1 MLRILNL
8 NNYLFLIFFI
18 PVSYILGIAVTETLV
33 FLSTLFLFLKNRNLE
48 YFNNKIVLFLYLFS
62 VYVLINALFNIDY
75 IDLKISSIFY
85 FRFAFFSISVF
96 FLLEYFENKSK
107 TDAKKIISIL
117 TIIILFIIF
126 DSLIQF
132 FLGKNIFGYEIINY
146 RISSIF
152 GEELVLGGFFLKFL
166 PFFLF
171 IYIYFDLDKI
181 LTNKNY
187 ISIFLSLYLI
197 VIYISG
203 SRTSIALMFL
213 FLLLVIFFIKDF
225 KKICLKS
232 ILFLSIFII
241 LTSVFDIGKSNTF
254 NRVFIKTFNQ
264 ITGEYYSDVANSES
278 YRYKQYDFV
287 EELES
292 KKNLSEK
299 ISEHLY
305 FYPINKTMKSLQ
317 LFSEKHTGHYLLAY
331 DLFIKN
337 PLFGIGPKGFRNHC
351 RNIEYDSKIGICTT
365 HPHNFLIQI
374 FVELGIIGILFYLIS
389 LSFLVIKIKRSFIK
403 NKNKYQKMFL
413 IISIGI
419 LTIFFPFVPS
429 GNFFNNWLSIVNYF
443 YIGLYMFSYKKV
455 FNF

>member
-1 MLRILNL
+1 MQRILYL

-33 FLSTLFLFLKNRNLE
+33 FFSTLFLFLKNRNLE
-48 YFNNKIVLFLYLFS
+48 YFNNRIVIFFYLFS
-62 VYVLINALFNIDY
+62 VYVFFNAIINIDY

-85 FRFAFFSISVF
+85 FRFAFFSISIF
-96 FLLEYFENKSK
+96 FILEYLENKR
-107 TDAKKIISIL
+107 TTYAKKIISIL
-117 TIIILFIIF
+117 VIIISFIIF

-132 FLGKNIFGYEIINY
+132 FFGKNIFGYEIINY

-152 GEELVLGGFFLKFL
+152 GEELVLGGFFFKFL
-166 PFFLF
+166 PFLVF
-171 IYIYFDLDKI
+171 IYIYFDLDKT
-181 LTNKNY
+181 LLNKNY
-187 ISIFLSLYLI
+187 ISIFFALYLI
-197 VIYISG
+197 VIYLSG

-213 FLLLVIFFIKDF
+213 FLLLIIFFIKDF
-225 KKICLKS
+225 KKIFLRS

-241 LTSVFDIGKSNTF
+241 LTSVFDIGKSKTF

-264 ITGEYYSDVANSES
+264 ITGEYYSDISNNES

-299 ISEHLY
+299 ISEHFY
-305 FYPINKTMKSLQ
+305 FYPINRTIKSLQ
-317 LFSEKHTGHYLLAY
+317 LFSDKHTGHYLLAY

-351 RNIEYDSKIGICTT
+351 RKIDYDSKIGICTT

-374 FVELGIIGILFYLIS
+374 LTELGIIGFLFYLIF
-389 LSFLVIKIKRSFIK
+389 LSFLILKIKRSLIK

-419 LTIFFPFVPS
+419 LTIFFPLVPS

-443 YIGLYMFSYKKV
+443 YIGLYLFSYKKV